1 MDIFSR
7 IAERKIIQAI
17 EHGEFDHLEN
27 AGKPVD
33 LDDDAG
39 ITQDLRL
46 AYRVLK
52 NSGCL
57 PPELE
62 LRNEIITL
70 RDLLRTID
78 DDRERIKKLRELN
91 FKLLKLC
98 ELRKKPFFLHDFPE
112 YEEKIYQKLMRED
125 AGTKG

>member
-7 IAERKIIQAI
+7 IAERKIMQAI

-33 LDDDAG
+33 LNDDAG
-39 ITQDLRL
+39 IPQDLKL

-78 DDRERIKKLRELN
+78 DDRERTKKLRELN

-112 YEEKIYQKLMRED
+112 YEEKIYQKLTRED
-125 AGTKG
+125 AGRKG

>member
-7 IAERKIIQAI
+7 MAERKIMEAI

-27 AGKPVD
+27 TGRPLD

-39 ITQDLRL
+39 VPQDLRL
-46 AYRVLK
+46 AYRILK

-57 PPELE
+57 PPELQ
-62 LRNEIITL
+62 LRNEIISL
-70 RDLLRTID
+70 RDLLGTID
-78 DDRERIKKLRELN
+78 GDQDRMKKVRELN
-91 FKLLKLC
+91 FKLLKLS

-112 YEEKIYQKLMRED
+112 YEEKISRKLTRGDTESQ
-125 AGTKG
+125 G

>member
-1 MDIFSR
+1 MDIFAR
-7 IAERKIIQAI
+7 IAERKIMQAI

-39 ITQDLRL
+39 IPQDLRL

-57 PPELE
+57 PPELQ
-62 LRNEIITL
+62 LRNEIMTL
-70 RDLLRTID
+70 RDLLQTID
-78 DDRERIKKLRELN
+78 DDQDRLKKLRELN

-98 ELRKKPFFLHDFPE
+98 EMRKKPFSFHDFPE
-112 YEEKIYQKLMRED
+112 YEEKIYQRLTRED
-125 AGTKG
+125 AGSKD

>member
-7 IAERKIIQAI
+7 IAERKIMQAI

-33 LDDDAG
+33 LNDDAG
-39 ITQDLRL
+39 VPHDLRL

-78 DDRERIKKLRELN
+78 DDRDRIKKLRELN
-91 FKLLKLC
+91 FKLLKLH
-98 ELRKKPFFLHDFPE
+98 ELRRKPFFLNDFPE
-112 YEEKIYQKLMRED
+112 YEEKIYQKLTRED
-125 AGTKG
+125 AGRKG

>member
-7 IAERKIIQAI
+7 IAERKIMQAI

-33 LDDDAG
+33 LNDDAG
-39 ITQDLRL
+39 IPQDLKL
-46 AYRVLK
+46 TYRVMK

-62 LRNEIITL
+62 LRNEIMTL

-112 YEEKIYQKLMRED
+112 YEEKIYQKLTRED
-125 AGTKG
+125 AGRKG

>member
-7 IAERKIIQAI
+7 IAERKIMQAI
-17 EHGEFDHLEN
+17 EQGEFDHLEN

-39 ITQDLRL
+39 IPQDLRL

-52 NSGCL
+52 NAGCL

-98 ELRKKPFFLHDFPE
+98 EVRKKPFFLHDFPE
-112 YEEKIYQKLMRED
+112 YEEKIYQKLTRED
-125 AGTKG
+125 SGTKG

>member
-39 ITQDLRL
+39 IPQDLRL

-125 AGTKG
+125 AGSKG